1 MTNEDRPGAVAA
13 DEAPY
18 NGVRGEA
25 KRALAV
31 TRFALGGVGVVSVA
45 VLAVWLVVRSQP
57 GPPPVAEPI
66 RARIVSM
73 DSVLAHAE
81 QLSPLTS
88 LLVVQAGHPV
98 LERYYNGMTASRA
111 VNLKSVSKTLLSPLV
126 GIAIRDGYL
135 TGPAQPVADVLGPR
149 LNDGL
154 EPEKRGITI
163 EHLLTMTAGLESTS
177 FGNYGGWV
185 SSRNWVRNALAR
197 PLRCPPGTC
206 WGYSTG
212 NTHLISAALTQ
223 ATGKSTLVYARE
235 VLFEPLGIQLPA
247 WDRDPQGIYL
257 GGNNMRLR
265 PRDLLAIGQ
274 LYLDGGR
281 HAGRQLIPEEWIRA
295 SWEPRSRS
303 RWNRNN
309 YGYLWWSREA
319 GGERV
324 YYGWGYGGQFLF
336 VVPSLEAAIVVTST
350 LHGRRERG
358 HNRDVH
364 RLVGSYLVPVLRQWP
379 GERVVTT
386 QAAAD

>member
-1 MTNEDRPGAVAA
+1 MTRSTLGAV
-13 DEAPY
+13 
-18 NGVRGEA
+18 G
-25 KRALAV
+25 AV
-31 TRFALGGVGVVSVA
+31 LVA
-45 VLAVWLVVRSQP
+45 GLAVWLFLRSQP

-66 RARIVSM
+66 RARVVSM

-88 LLVVQAGHPV
+88 LLIAQSGHPV
-98 LERYYNGMTASRA
+98 MERYYGGMTADRA

-135 TGPAQPVADVLGPR
+135 TGPTQPVSEILGPR
-149 LNDGL
+149 LSEVL
-154 EPEKRGITI
+154 EPEKRSITL

-177 FGNYGGWV
+177 FENYGGWV

-223 ATGKSTLVYARE
+223 ATGKSTLAFARE
-235 VLFEPLGIQLPA
+235 VFFAPLGIELQP

-265 PRDLLAIGQ
+265 PRELLAIGQ
-274 LYLDGGR
+274 LYLDRGR
-281 HAGRQLIPEEWIRA
+281 HEGRQVVPEEWIDA
-295 SWEPRSRS
+295 SWRPRAVSP
-303 RWNRNN
+303 WNRND

-319 GGERV
+319 AGERV
-324 YYGWGYGGQFLF
+324 YFAWGYGGQFLF
-336 VVPSLEAAIVVTST
+336 VIPRLEAAVVVTST
-350 LHGRRERG
+350 LDTRRERG

-364 RLVGSYLVPVLRQWP
+364 RLLASYLVPALRQWP
-379 GERVVTT
+379 AARGGGLTTRVS
-386 QAAAD
+386 AE